1 MVRPFWFARTEIF
14 QNKRN
19 VSRGSPKFPNG
30 ISERKMCLPFAIPNQ
45 FLAIRHFFICVTW
58 DKSTWLLLRVL
69 FSTVQELRSWFWS
82 FESTIWT
89 QRLRKTVPQ
98 PHKNQQF
105 SSDLS
110 SWKLQWLILSGILHL
125 PHNRE
130 AARSN
135 YSSIEAP
142 IISFNTTI
150 SAAIL
155 KMSKSPW
162 PLSVSWVCCSNGTR
176 HPTPNGNFQYGNF
189 AFHLHK
195 PSTNRFLHVNGKQP
209 LRFSGNKIHCSPK
222 GPVIKWFVI

>member
-30 ISERKMCLPFAIPNQ
+30 ISERKMCLPFAIRNQ
-45 FLAIRHFFICVTW
+45 FQAIRHFLSASRGLSQHGCCWEFCFPLCKNFEVGFGHSKVRSELSDCVRRHHN
-58 DKSTWLLLRVL
+58 L
-69 FSTVQELRSWFWS
+69 
-82 FESTIWT
+82 T
-89 QRLRKTVPQ
+89 Q
-98 PHKNQQF
+98 NQRF

-142 IISFNTTI
+142 IVSLNTTI

-155 KMSKSPW
+155 KMSKSP
-162 PLSVSWVCCSNGTR
+162 
-176 HPTPNGNFQYGNF
+176 
-189 AFHLHK
+189 
-195 PSTNRFLHVNGKQP
+195 
-209 LRFSGNKIHCSPK
+209 
-222 GPVIKWFVI
+222 